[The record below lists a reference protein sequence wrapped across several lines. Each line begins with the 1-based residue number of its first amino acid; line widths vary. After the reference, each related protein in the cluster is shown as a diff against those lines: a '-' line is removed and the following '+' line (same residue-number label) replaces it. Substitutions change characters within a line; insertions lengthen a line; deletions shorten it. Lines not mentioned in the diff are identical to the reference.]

1 MPESRREAYPLV
13 NFTHGN
19 SALLRC
25 RTPGGRSNLCGIVKH
40 TAHLV
45 FAMLLT
51 PTVALVAGIIIS
63 VVGPEHRAPD
73 GETVPA
79 ATVQAALP
87 AGYLLYG
94 DLEQQP

>member
-1 MPESRREAYPLV
+1 V
-13 NFTHGN
+13 
-19 SALLRC
+19 
-25 RTPGGRSNLCGIVKH
+25 CGIVKH

-51 PTVALVAGIIIS
+51 PTLALVAGVVIS
-63 VVGPEHRAPD
+63 VVAPEHQAGPT
-73 GETVPA
+73 EAMPA

-94 DLEQQP
+94 NLEQQP

>member
-1 MPESRREAYPLV
+1 V
-13 NFTHGN
+13 
-19 SALLRC
+19 
-25 RTPGGRSNLCGIVKH
+25 CGIVKH
-40 TAHLV
+40 NAHLV

-51 PTVALVAGIIIS
+51 PTLALIVGAIIS
-63 VVGPEHRAPD
+63 VVGPEHQAAPA
-73 GETVPA
+73 EAPA